1 MSTLKVDQLEGS
13 SGNTITVPTGST
25 IVNLG
30 TATGFGGAG
39 GPGSV
44 LQTVIGSNLAA
55 SDGTHVLHTATP
67 STWTTIVSCAITPSA
82 DTSQI
87 AIWYT
92 VNIGGSAGSFALNIL
107 RGSQVV
113 GQANA
118 WSDPMVSDRIRAY
131 TSSGYMQPNDCY
143 GFDEWSTVGT
153 YSGQYLDDISTLTA
167 WTSGEITYYIKMS
180 LHPSKVYR
188 INRTYIDGQS
198 TGQAGRSSS
207 HVLLQEIAG

>member
-1 MSTLKVDQLEGS
+1 MSTIKVDQLEGS
-13 SGNTITVPTGST
+13 TGSTITVPTGTT
-25 IVNLG
+25 IVNSG
-30 TATGFGGAG
+30 TATGFGGGA
-39 GPGSV
+39 GSV
-44 LQTVIGSNLAA
+44 LQTVEGSNLAA
-55 SDGTHVLHTATP
+55 SNGTNVLHTATP

-82 DTSQI
+82 ATSQI

>member
-55 SDGTHVLHTATP
+55 SNGTHVLHTATP

-82 DTSQI
+82 ATSQI

-92 VNIGGSAGSFALNIL
+92 VHIGGTTGNFALNIL

-118 WSDPMVSDRIRAY
+118 AGDRIRAY
-131 TSSGYMQPNDCY
+131 TSSGFMNNPMEPFNTLGD
-143 GFDEWSTVGT
+143 
-153 YSGQYLDDISTLTA
+153 YSGVFLDDISTLTA
-167 WTSGEITYYIKMS
+167 WTSGEITYYIKLS
-180 LHPSKVYR
+180 QYQTGGYR
-188 INRTYIDGQS
+188 INRTDDDYDQS
-198 TGQAGRSSS
+198 TGRMGRSSS